1 MGVRT
6 SAAILLVGLVVGLV
20 IGLYVP
26 IPGVTPTATSATS
39 VTGDQVAFTG
49 TVQVQ
54 SALTVRFVHVG
65 ANATVNTVVPVGS
78 NSKVEAVLVGGV
90 SYNLTIKSS
99 QGLQCA
105 SSLYIPSGV
114 SAYAAGI
121 SCG

>member
-1 MGVRT
+1 MRARSG
-6 SAAILLVGLVVGLV
+6 AALLLVGLVVGLV

-26 IPGVTPTATSATS
+26 IPGVTPTATSTTS

-54 SALTVRFVHVG
+54 NALTVRFVHAG
-65 ANATVNTVVPVGS
+65 ANATVDTVVPVDS

-114 SAYAAGI
+114 STFTAGI